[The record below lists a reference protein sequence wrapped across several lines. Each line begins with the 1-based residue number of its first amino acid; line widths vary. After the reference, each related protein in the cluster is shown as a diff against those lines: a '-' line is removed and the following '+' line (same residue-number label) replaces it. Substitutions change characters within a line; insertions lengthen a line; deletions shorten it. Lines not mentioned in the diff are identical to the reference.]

1 MWLPQ
6 IWSHCEGRDRIG
18 RVNISHSMSPA
29 LLAPHSMLSTAS
41 LFIHT
46 GPSVWV
52 VLLAWAWLG
61 TVKGLIPMGE
71 DAEQ

>member
-1 MWLPQ
+1 
-6 IWSHCEGRDRIG
+6 
-18 RVNISHSMSPA
+18 MSPA